1 MTSTGNIFSSNFGVG
16 WVKKCSNGIFTA
28 NLGTDY
34 DLQYVSDNTKKNSV
48 KIFLEIL
55 VKYFNIIFQPQS
67 GRRDDMQFSSK
78 SPGQGMSIT
87 MKILRK
93 INKRKCGKYFVLH
106 SIRISGMPKISLNI
120 GGKNCVK
127 N

>member
-1 MTSTGNIFSSNFGVG
+1 MWDQSQKLSTADLGADHDLQCFSDKIESKCLTSTGNIFSSNFGVG

-78 SPGQGMSIT
+78 SPGNVNNDENFAQD
-87 MKILRK
+87 
-93 INKRKCGKYFVLH
+93 
-106 SIRISGMPKISLNI
+106 
-120 GGKNCVK
+120 
-127 N
+127 